1 MPTESENKNMK
12 VCFVYPYFSYERGTN
27 EKTNNTD
34 KKNSMNV
41 REKEISKIQEALN
54 GKNHK
59 KYWVIVYQKD
69 TILLYNILQKI
80 KNINVLSY
88 NEKK

>member
-1 MPTESENKNMK
+1 
-12 VCFVYPYFSYERGTN
+12 
-27 EKTNNTD
+27 
-34 KKNSMNV
+34 MNV